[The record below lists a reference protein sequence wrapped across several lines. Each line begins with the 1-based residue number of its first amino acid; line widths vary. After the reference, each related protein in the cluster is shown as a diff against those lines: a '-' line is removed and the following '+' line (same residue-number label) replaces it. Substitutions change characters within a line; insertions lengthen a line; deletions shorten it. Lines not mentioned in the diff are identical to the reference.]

1 VTRSL
6 KEERQRI
13 ALDYLTKRN
22 TTLRFALK
30 VHEQLHGQPL
40 SKGEWKAA
48 RDAVANEAHR
58 ERIDAA
64 PVSA

>member
-1 VTRSL
+1 MTRSL

-13 ALDYLTKRN
+13 ALDALNHRN

-30 VHEQLHGQPL
+30 VHEKLRGAPL
-40 SKGEWKAA
+40 TKDEWVDA
-48 RDAVANEAHR
+48 RNAVANEQHQ
-58 ERIDAA
+58 ERIDAE

>member
-1 VTRSL
+1 MTRSL

-22 TTLRFALK
+22 TTLRFGVKVMEHVLGRALT
-30 VHEQLHGQPL
+30 LD
-40 SKGEWKAA
+40 EWKTA
-48 RDAVANEAHR
+48 RDAVVNEAHK
-58 ERIDAA
+58 ERIDAE